1 MAGNVEAPVALNI
14 RPMCQA
20 DLDDVVANET
30 SAYQFPWGRGVFAD
44 CLKAGN
50 QCWVAEVDALIVGH
64 TVVTIGAGEAH
75 LLNVCIGRELQGA
88 GYGRTLVLH
97 ALELARNLGADALVL
112 EVRPSNQV
120 AARLYESLG
129 FNEIGVRKNYYPGL
143 LGQED
148 ARVLVIDLESFFD
161 T

>member
-1 MAGNVEAPVALNI
+1 MNI
-14 RPMCQA
+14 RPMCQS
-20 DLDDVVANET
+20 DLDVVVANEA

-50 QCWVAEVDALIVGH
+50 QCWVAEVGAGIVGH
-64 TVVTIGAGEAH
+64 AVITIGAGEAH
-75 LLNVCIGRELQGA
+75 LLNVCIERERQGA

-97 ALELARNLGADALVL
+97 ALELARKLGADALFL

-129 FNEIGVRKNYYPGL
+129 FTEIGIRKNYYPGL

-148 ARVLVIDLESFFD
+148 ARVLVIDLESFFGA
-161 T
+161 